1 MNKCKVCGRQA
12 EVSHP
17 DGYGGQEY
25 YCAQHEPETL
35 ESLWDGPPDGERSG
49 GTYDSSRDKDRL
61 NRQARKVW
69 LVVSDGEWHT
79 LAGISGR
86 TGDPEASVSARL
98 RDLRKK
104 RFGSHII
111 TRRYVSDGLWQYRW
125 EGRKSDGNETA

>member
-61 NRQARKVW
+61 NK
-69 LVVSDGEWHT
+69 
-79 LAGISGR
+79 